1 MGGAASP
8 TSSCPLVPLPEA
20 GSASA
25 EEVNRVGGAAPLP
38 RQGSLSVPA
47 SPAVSALLR
56 SQQGQHPSPCA
67 APAQKPPQRAR
78 RRSFMAAELP
88 VPCPEELARQAEP
101 CQPGREPGTAGA
113 PVPAASPGNALFPGE
128 LAALSAA
135 PAAPRP
141 AGLRGRGEQVFVITE
156 RRRPPVPLSL
166 HSGQGRPLA
175 HASPC
180 LILSRG
186 LFK

>member
-8 TSSCPLVPLPEA
+8 TSSCPLVPLPAA

-78 RRSFMAAELP
+78 TRSFMAAELP

-101 CQPGREPGTAGA
+101 CQPGREPGTAAG
-113 PVPAASPGNALFPGE
+113 PGNALFPGE
-128 LAALSAA
+128 PAALSAA

-156 RRRPPVPLSL
+156 RRRPPVPPPRTQGRVGLSL
-166 HSGQGRPLA
+166 TRP
-175 HASPC
+175 
-180 LILSRG
+180 RV
-186 LFK
+186 